1 MVVPGRV
8 ELPTHPC
15 EGYVI
20 TVSPRNFEIILM
32 VVPGRVELPTHPCQ
46 GYVITVS
53 PRNCSYLKSDNI
65 IIILFYMSKQNFGLA
80 DYFVDVCFC

>member
-1 MVVPGRV
+1 MELVVPGRV

-20 TVSPRNFEIILM
+20 TVSPQNQKM
-32 VVPGRVELPTHPCQ
+32 VVPRRVELQTHPCQ

-53 PRNCSYLKSDNI
+53 PRNYSFACI
-65 IIILFYMSKQNFGLA
+65 IIGIFRLSNLIYKKNKLPA
-80 DYFVDVCFC
+80 KKNLEI